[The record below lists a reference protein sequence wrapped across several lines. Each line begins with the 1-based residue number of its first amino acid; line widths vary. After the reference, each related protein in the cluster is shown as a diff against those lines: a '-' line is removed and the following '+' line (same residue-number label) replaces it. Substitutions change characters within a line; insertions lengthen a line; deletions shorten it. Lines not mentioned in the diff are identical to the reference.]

1 MLPVSTV
8 QVDDALYLLNDAEI
22 AAVKKRE
29 RIAIALSAFIGAMGV
44 ILLYVPYYIAPDWF
58 PETTITPAGRSFSL
72 PLVFGAYSVLL
83 VAIEILLLAM
93 LNIWCAHEVAVATGF
108 LDYENKAHPGKR
120 NLLLDIGME
129 KKNKKVLQYGI
140 DPLLGVNRRVLLLW
154 NLLFILKASLTNIL
168 FRFFIQRVAG
178 RHLIRAIQDFAG
190 IPIFAFWNAF
200 GTRIIL
206 REARIIIMGQN
217 LVEVFM
223 HRMRQVPLPDGPD
236 KELYADTMQF
246 IAVNKRDFHQN
257 HFLLTRNV
265 FEMLG
270 VDAREGAWD
279 LPGYL
284 SRLTAAPP
292 AIREHCISLII
303 LGLVLDGKISGR
315 ERARI
320 TDLHQRDLL
329 PYNVAQMQQ
338 MTRDF
343 TEGRGIPLPDFGAPK
358 P

>member
-1 MLPVSTV
+1 M
-8 QVDDALYLLNDAEI
+8 QVDDALYLLNETEI

-29 RIAIALSAFIGAMGV
+29 RIAIALSAFIGATGV
-44 ILLYVPYYIAPDWF
+44 ILLYVPFYVAPEWF
-58 PETTITPAGRSFSL
+58 PETAIRIAGRQFSL
-72 PLVFGAYSVLL
+72 PLVFGAYSFIL
-83 VAIEILLLAM
+83 VAIEIFLLAM

-108 LDYENKAHPGKR
+108 LDYESKGQPGKR

-154 NLLFILKASLTNIL
+154 NLLFILKATLTNFL

-217 LVEVFM
+217 LVEVFVN
-223 HRMRQVPLPDGPD
+223 RMQQIAPPVGAD
-236 KELYADTMQF
+236 KDLYADTMQF

-257 HFLLTRNV
+257 HFLLTRNI
-265 FEMLG
+265 FDMLG
-270 VDAREGAWD
+270 IEARQGPWD
-279 LPGYL
+279 VSGYL
-284 SRLTAAPP
+284 DRLASAPEKV
-292 AIREHCISLII
+292 RGHCISLII
-303 LGLVLDGKISGR
+303 LGLVLDGKVSAR

-320 TDLHQRDLL
+320 ADLHQRGLL
-329 PYNVAQMQQ
+329 PYNVTQMQQ

-343 TEGRGIPLPDFGAPK
+343 TEGRGVPLPDFGTPK